1 MSKNDGRLQNGR
13 DFLLVS
19 ALFGLVV
26 FIGLVLLS
34 NKTMAESSSA
44 GAAVTVSE
52 ACTMMGSGMDSHT
65 ATIEP
70 GTYSGTAGGE
80 YENGIGKTTLTVICN
95 DYNGFAIYAI
105 GYTGDSYTDANHA
118 KLVGNNS
125 HAVIDT
131 AVYNSGDSSSSWS
144 MKVDKI
150 TDSTISYMPD
160 NMSIQNG
167 FDSWHVIPDTYTKVA
182 QYKASTGSSATDT
195 ALGVKIDTTYAAF
208 IAPNQP
214 SDTYVGQVKYVL
226 IHPYNEPSLEPQ
238 ACAAGYI
245 CYFAN
250 TTMADGTMGRQPIS
264 AADTSAALIASNY
277 SRVGY
282 GFAGWSDRF
291 DYEYNSEANFYGPNE
306 VISFTAGQY
315 TDDNPGL
322 SLYAVWVKSAGE
334 LQDAAKVSQ
343 LCGDGAGGLIPALY
357 DNKGDDDEST
367 WSIGAK
373 LSSISALTDT
383 RDNQTYAIAKLSD
396 GDCWMIE
403 NLRLADTHKNGSS
416 TVPTTL
422 TTANTNNPL
431 NNNDS
436 TNPTVTL
443 KHNYA
448 DSQTFTNLSASS
460 SAVYDATEA
469 PDGWCSDAS
478 AACIDQSRIRTTNT
492 AERAS
497 YRPNYTMSAYVSLY
511 SYGNYY
517 NWYSATAG
525 RGTYSTPTYQS
536 TEGDLCPAG
545 WHLPTGGS
553 IGEYGMLS
561 ISLGGYKNANNEAQ
575 AMTVSTLPDN
585 QTMLERIQH
594 FPNNFIYS
602 GYTNGD
608 ILYLRGSRGYYT
620 TSTATLNNNT
630 FDFYFGPNGIGVY
643 PGLGSASKYYGRVIR
658 CKASLSP

>member
-1 MSKNDGRLQNGR
+1 MNKTNERLQNVR
-13 DFLLVS
+13 SFLLV
-19 ALFGLVV
+19 F
-26 FIGLVLLS
+26 VLLS
-34 NKTMAESSSA
+34 LVLVSGVILSSNKTTAEAFSA
-44 GAAVTVSE
+44 NASVVVSE
-52 ACTMMGSGMDSHT
+52 ACTMMGSGMDSHS

-70 GTYSGTAGGE
+70 GTYSGAAGSE

-95 DYNGFAIYAI
+95 DYNGFSIYAI
-105 GYTGDSYTDANHA
+105 GYTGDSYTNANHV
-118 KLVGNNS
+118 KLVGVNS
-125 HAVIDT
+125 RATIDT
-131 AVYNSGDSSSSWS
+131 GVYSSGDASSSWS
-144 MKVDKI
+144 MKVNKV
-150 TDSTISYMPD
+150 TDSTVSYLPS

-167 FDSWHVIPDTYTKVA
+167 FDSWHAIPDTYTKVA
-182 QYKASTGSSATDT
+182 QYKASTGLSVTDA
-195 ALGVKIDTTYAAF
+195 ALGAKIDATYATF
-208 IAPNQP
+208 IANNQP
-214 SDTYVGQVKYVL
+214 SDTYKGQVKYIL
-226 IHPYNEPSLEPQ
+226 IHPYDEPSLQPQ
-238 ACAAGYI
+238 TCAAGYI

-250 TTMADGTMGRQPIS
+250 TTMAEGTMGRQPIS

-291 DYEYNSEANFYGPNE
+291 DYEYNSEASFYGPNE
-306 VISFTAGQY
+306 VINFTAGQY

-334 LQDAAKVSQ
+334 LQDTSKVSQ
-343 LCGDGAGGLIPALY
+343 LCGTGVGSLTPAVY
-357 DNKGDDDEST
+357 NNEGDDDETT
-367 WSIGAK
+367 WSIEAK

-416 TVPTTL
+416 IVPTTL
-422 TTANTNNPL
+422 TTTNTNNPL

-443 KHNYA
+443 KHNYV

-460 SAVYDATEA
+460 SAVYDAIEA
-469 PDGWCSDAS
+469 PDGWCSEAS
-478 AACIDQSRIRTTNT
+478 AACVDQSRIRTTNT
-492 AERAS
+492 VERAS
-497 YRPNYTMSAYVSLY
+497 YRPNYTMSAYGSLY

-525 RGTYSTPTYQS
+525 RGTYSTPTYRS

-561 ISLGGYKNANNEAQ
+561 NSLGGYKNANNEAQ
-575 AMTVSTLPDN
+575 AATLSTLPDN

-608 ILYLRGSRGYYT
+608 TLHLRGSRGYYT
-620 TSTATLNNNT
+620 TSTATLNNNAY
-630 FDFYFGPNGIGVY
+630 DFFFGPNGIGVY
-643 PGLGSASKYYGRVIR
+643 PGLGSASKYYGRVVR
-658 CKASLSP
+658 CKASLNP

>member
-1 MSKNDGRLQNGR
+1 MSKTDERLQNGK

-19 ALFGLVV
+19 ILFGMVIL
-26 FIGLVLLS
+26 IGLILLS
-34 NKTMAESSSA
+34 NKTMAGSSSV

-70 GTYSGTAGGE
+70 GTYSGASGSE
-80 YENGIGKTTLTVICN
+80 YENGIGKTTLTAMCN

-105 GYTGDSYTDANHA
+105 GYTGDSYTDVNHT
-118 KLVGNNS
+118 KLIGVS
-125 HAVIDT
+125 SQAVIDT
-131 AVYNSGDSSSSWS
+131 GIYNSGDTFSSWS
-144 MKVDKI
+144 MKVNKI
-150 TDSTISYMPD
+150 ADETISYLPG
-160 NMSIQNG
+160 NMSIQDG
-167 FDSWHVIPDTYTKVA
+167 FDSWHAIPDTYAKVA

-250 TTMADGTMGRQPIS
+250 STMADGTMGRQSIS
-264 AADTSAALIASNY
+264 ASDTSATLIASNY

-291 DYEYNSEANFYGPNE
+291 DYEFNNEANFYGPNE
-306 VISFTAGQY
+306 EIDFAAGQY

-334 LQDAAKVSQ
+334 LQDASKVSQ
-343 LCGDGAGGLIPALY
+343 LCGSDAGGLIPALY

-367 WSIGAK
+367 WSIEAS

-396 GDCWMIE
+396 DNCWMIE
-403 NLRLADTHKNGSS
+403 NLRLADTHQSGSN
-416 TVPTTL
+416 TVATTL

-431 NNNDS
+431 NNNDLA
-436 TNPTVTL
+436 NPTVTL
-443 KHNYA
+443 KHNYI

-460 SAVYDATEA
+460 NVAYDASTA
-469 PDGWCSDAS
+469 PDGWCVSDTAD
-478 AACIDQSRIRTTNT
+478 CIDQSRLRTSNTTN
-492 AERAS
+492 RAS
-497 YRPNYTMSAYVSLY
+497 YRPDSIMLADANLY
-511 SYGNYY
+511 SYGNHY

-525 RGTYSTPTYQS
+525 RGTYSTPTYRS

-561 ISLGGYKNANNEAQ
+561 ISLGGYKNVNNEAQ
-575 AMTVSTLPDN
+575 AMTASTLPDN
-585 QTMLERIQH
+585 QTMLERIRH
-594 FPNNFIYS
+594 FPNNFVYA
-602 GYTNGD
+602 GYVNGSF
-608 ILYLRGSRGYYT
+608 LFLRGARGYYI
-620 TSTATLNNNT
+620 TSTAAPNNT
-630 FDFYFGPNGIGVY
+630 TYDFFFGPNGIGVY
-643 PGLGSASKYYGRVIR
+643 PGLGNATKYYGRVIR
-658 CKASLSP
+658 CKVSLSS